1 MSCSKCSST
10 SAHTKKKSVD
20 LKTFIPD
27 NIIILSFSFYHIFV
41 YVVRPIC
48 STEML
53 YFYSSL
59 LTRVL
64 SHVAFIK
71 IEIQVC
77 YVNVYNTL
85 SLSQSNITLRKYHC
99 MVGRNIVKSR
109 VHHNVVKMSYTL
121 VFSRALHIAI
131 FFTIVVSS
139 LKEKFTVLK

>member
-1 MSCSKCSST
+1 MLLGQFAQQK
-10 SAHTKKKSVD
+10 
-20 LKTFIPD
+20 
-27 NIIILSFSFYHIFV
+27 FYN
-41 YVVRPIC
+41 
-48 STEML
+48 
-53 YFYSSL
+53 SSL

-64 SHVAFIK
+64 SHGSFIK

-77 YVNVYNTL
+77 YVNVYNSL
-85 SLSQSNITLRKYHC
+85 SLSQSNITLRKYHS
-99 MVGRNIVKSR
+99 MVGRNIFKNVKSL